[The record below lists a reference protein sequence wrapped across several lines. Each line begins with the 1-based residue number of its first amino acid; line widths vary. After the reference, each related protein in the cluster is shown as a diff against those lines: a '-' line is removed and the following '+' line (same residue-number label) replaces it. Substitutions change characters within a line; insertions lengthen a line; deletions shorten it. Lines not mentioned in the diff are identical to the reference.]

1 MELPVIQVTVMGN
14 TMVLDY
20 LTERKHAQI
29 LAQNG
34 PLRIPMVQIEGL
46 KFTRTNRND
55 LLDID
60 EVSSFRLLLLSP
72 RSSQIYC
79 Q

>member
-1 MELPVIQVTVMGN
+1 MELPIIHVTVMGK

-20 LTERKHAQI
+20 LSERKHAQI

-34 PLRIPMVQIEGL
+34 HLRIPMVQIEGL
-46 KFTRTNRND
+46 NFTRTSRND
-55 LLDID
+55 LLDMD

-79 Q
+79 